1 MLAASA
7 ATPWYDGPS
16 LLAHLEAVDV
26 SRAAGTRGF
35 RLPVQ
40 WVCRPN
46 SNFRGLART
55 PVAGPVAVGD
65 ELEVLPSGQHST
77 VEALLPA
84 ALDLGRAIQGPS
96 LPLLPPDDDHA
107 RRATPFP

>member
-40 WVCRPN
+40 WVCRPT
-46 SNFRGLART
+46 SNFLGFAGTL
-55 PVAGPVAVGD
+55 VAGQVAVGA
-65 ELEVLPSGQHST
+65 EVAVLPSGQRSRGA
-77 VEALLPA
+77 ALVPA
-84 ALDLGRAIQGPS
+84 AGALGRPLECPELHLT
-96 LPLLPPDDDHA
+96 LPYAA
-107 RRATPFP
+107 RPAHS

>member
-46 SNFRGLART
+46 SNFRGFAGTL
-55 PVAGPVAVGD
+55 VAGPVAVGD
-65 ELEVLPSGQHST
+65 EVAVLPPGQRSK
-77 VEALLPA
+77 VA
-84 ALDLGRAIQGPS
+84 AIVTADGDLGRAIEGQDRKSTRLNPS
-96 LPLLPPDDDHA
+96 H
-107 RRATPFP
+107 

>member
-1 MLAASA
+1 MDLVDYDQTVFDDIAAGYAELATQLGIPQVTAIPLSALKGDNMLAASA

-46 SNFRGLART
+46 SDRKRT
-55 PVAGPVAVGD
+55 R
-65 ELEVLPSGQHST
+65 LNSSH
-77 VEALLPA
+77 
-84 ALDLGRAIQGPS
+84 
-96 LPLLPPDDDHA
+96 
-107 RRATPFP
+107 

>member
-46 SNFRGLART
+46 SNFRGFPGTL
-55 PVAGPVAVGD
+55 VAGPVAVGD
-65 ELEVLPSGQHST
+65 EVAVLPSGQRSQ
-77 VEALLPA
+77 VEPHVTAGGA
-84 ALDLGRAIQGPS
+84 LGRASAAQAS
-96 LPLLPPDDDHA
+96 DK
-107 RRATPFP
+107 RRA